1 MKRKILTYFIYVIV
15 AATLATMMMMAVI
28 SSRMFETQVVES
40 MRYEAE
46 ALRALIEAHVRAT
59 GSALGKTVLADYET
73 YLPKFKNIIPNDY
86 QKMIVA
92 IGRLEERGIPHEQ
105 AKLDAFYLTQQS

>member
-46 ALRALIEAHVRAT
+46 ALRALIEEGGEARLDEIGSDVRVTIIDAQGDVRYDNEADPAKMESHAQRPEVIAALET
-59 GSALGKTVLADYET
+59 GVG
-73 YLPKFKNIIPNDY
+73 
-86 QKMIVA
+86 
-92 IGRLEERGIPHEQ
+92 
-105 AKLDAFYLTQQS
+105 